1 MSQILRSLARVG
13 AFKSIASP
21 IQQSSGLRAVGARSL
36 WHMSK
41 PSVVSNKQKCTGF
54 AGCQCGCGKRFSSTN
69 GEKALIE
76 FLQEEIETEKG
87 SLAAH
92 LPSQLDGFQVKFDG
106 AEVELTK
113 AGASEKILIK
123 FNVNHTVDAEN
134 DENLEFDNQ
143 QQAQQEP
150 PKLLSKPNF
159 EVDIVKKDT
168 TLSLSCTFL
177 GGQPQEGEY
186 DDVYG
191 IEELTIYKGQHSE
204 KVYACAG
211 DMLDGYFYDL
221 LMNLLSEKGVTDE
234 FVHKISEL
242 ATQYEQSLFV
252 NMLQDAKKFFESK

>member
-1 MSQILRSLARVG
+1 MSQILRSLARSG
-13 AFKSIASP
+13 AFKSIVSP

-41 PSVVSNKQKCTGF
+41 PSVVSTKHRCTGF
-54 AGCQCGCGKRFSSTN
+54 AGCQCGCGKRFTSTN

-76 FLQEEIETEKG
+76 FLQEEIETEKS
-87 SLAAH
+87 SLAGH
-92 LPSQLDGFQVKFDG
+92 LPSQLDGFQIKFDA

-113 AGASEKILIK
+113 TGANETVIVK
-123 FNVNHTVDAEN
+123 FNVNHTVDES
-134 DENLEFDNQ
+134 DEDWEVDNQ

-150 PKLLSKPNF
+150 PKLHSKPNF

-177 GGQPQEGEY
+177 TEKAQE

-191 IEELTIYKGQHSE
+191 IEELTIFKGKHSE

-234 FVHKISEL
+234 FVRKMQEL

-252 NMLQDAKKFFESK
+252 DLLQETKQFFESK